1 MERSF
6 SHKMSDKLFQLRR
19 FAGRAAVAVVNYV
32 RTTYIAMWALILTC
46 TVYGCMLI
54 HSARPIAIKTQVM
67 AAMIGFGGAFVISLM
82 DYHRLGQLWPI
93 VGGMCVFLVGLT
105 FVVGQSA
112 IGGNSVADDVAWLN
126 IFGYSFQPSELMKI
140 GFIIT
145 FSYHLSYVLEKGT
158 LNTLSSVFMLGGHA
172 FVPVGLCIAQ
182 GDDGTALMFLVMF
195 LIMFFSS
202 GLSWQF
208 IILGLSAIVAMS
220 PLLWQS
226 MSSHQQQRFSAVYNP
241 QEGDEMGILYQQTL
255 GKVAIGNGGLTGEG
269 HGTSTM
275 IQSGLVPED
284 HNDFIFTVAC
294 EEFGFLGAL
303 VLLGLL
309 FAVMLLSLYAAYKAV
324 DMMGR
329 FMCIGFF
336 AMIATQTIFNIGMCI
351 SALPVIG
358 ITLPFFSAGGSSSMC
373 LYFGV
378 GVVQSVYMRTMESTG
393 AAIGSRRRSGGMRIR
408 YS

>member
-1 MERSF
+1 
-6 SHKMSDKLFQLRR
+6 MSDKIQALRR
-19 FAGRAAVAVVNYV
+19 FILKAANASVTYA

-46 TVYGCMLI
+46 TIYGCMLI

-67 AAMIGFGGAFVISLM
+67 AAIIGFGGAFIISLM
-82 DYHRLGQLWPI
+82 DYHRLGQLWPL

-112 IGGNSVADDVAWLN
+112 IGGNAVADDVAWLN

-140 GFIIT
+140 GFIVT
-145 FSYHLSYVLEKGT
+145 FSYHLAYVVEKNT
-158 LNTLSSVFMLGGHA
+158 LNTLSSVIMLGGHA
-172 FVPVGLCIAQ
+172 LVPVGLCKLQ
-182 GDDGTALMFLVMF
+182 GDDGTALMFMVIF
-195 LIMFFSS
+195 LLMFFSS
-202 GLSWQF
+202 GLNWNF
-208 IILGLSAIVAMS
+208 IFLGLGAIGSML

-226 MSSHQQQRFSAVYNP
+226 MSSHQQKRFAAVYNP

-294 EEFGFLGAL
+294 EEFGFIGG
-303 VLLGLL
+303 VFLLGLL
-309 FAVMLLSLYAAYKAV
+309 FAVMMLSLYAAFKAV

-351 SALPVIG
+351 SVLPVIG

-393 AAIGSRRRSGGMRIR
+393 AAIGARKRSMRVR
-408 YS
+408 FS

>member
-1 MERSF
+1 MF
-6 SHKMSDKLFQLRR
+6 K
-19 FAGRAAVAVVNYV
+19 AANASVTYA
-32 RTTYIAMWALILTC
+32 RTTYIAMWTLILTC

-82 DYHRLGQLWPI
+82 DYHRLGQLWPL
-93 VGGMCVFLVGLT
+93 VGGACVFLVGLT

-112 IGGNSVADDVAWLN
+112 IGGNAVADDVAWLN

-140 GFIIT
+140 GFIVT
-145 FSYHLSYVLEKGT
+145 FSYHLSYVVEKNT

-172 FVPVGLCIAQ
+172 LVPVGLCKLQ
-182 GDDGTALMFLVMF
+182 GDDGTALMFMVMF

-202 GLSWQF
+202 GLNWNF
-208 IILGLSAIVAMS
+208 IFLGLGAMAS
-220 PLLWQS
+220 MLPLLWQS
-226 MSSHQQQRFSAVYNP
+226 MSSHQQKRFAAVYNP

-294 EEFGFLGAL
+294 EEFGFLGG
-303 VLLGLL
+303 VFLLGLL
-309 FAVMLLSLYAAYKAV
+309 FAVMMLSLYAAFKAV

-351 SALPVIG
+351 SVLPVIG

-393 AAIGSRRRSGGMRIR
+393 AAIGAKKRSMRVR

>member
-1 MERSF
+1 
-6 SHKMSDKLFQLRR
+6 MSDKIQALRR
-19 FAGRAAVAVVNYV
+19 FILKAANASVTYA

-46 TVYGCMLI
+46 TIYGCMLI

-67 AAMIGFGGAFVISLM
+67 AAIIGFGGAFIISLM
-82 DYHRLGQLWPI
+82 DYHRLGQLWPL

-112 IGGNSVADDVAWLN
+112 IGGNAVADDVAWLN

-140 GFIIT
+140 GFIVT
-145 FSYHLSYVLEKGT
+145 FSYHLAYVVEKNT
-158 LNTLSSVFMLGGHA
+158 LNTLSSVIMLGGHA
-172 FVPVGLCIAQ
+172 LVPVGLCKLQ
-182 GDDGTALMFLVMF
+182 GDDGTALMFMVIF
-195 LIMFFSS
+195 LLMFFSS
-202 GLSWQF
+202 GLNWNF
-208 IILGLSAIVAMS
+208 IFLGLGAIGSML

-226 MSSHQQQRFSAVYNP
+226 MSSHQQKRFAAVYNP

-294 EEFGFLGAL
+294 EEFGFIGG
-303 VLLGLL
+303 VFLLGLL
-309 FAVMLLSLYAAYKAV
+309 FAVMMLSLYAAFKAV

-351 SALPVIG
+351 SVLPVIG

-393 AAIGSRRRSGGMRIR
+393 AAIGARKRSMRVR

>member
-1 MERSF
+1 
-6 SHKMSDKLFQLRR
+6 MSEKIQAARR
-19 FAGRAAVAVVNYV
+19 FVLKAANASVTYA

-82 DYHRLGQLWPI
+82 DYHRLGQLWPL
-93 VGGMCVFLVGLT
+93 VGGACVFLVGLT

-112 IGGNSVADDVAWLN
+112 IGGNAVADDVAWLN

-140 GFIIT
+140 GFIVT
-145 FSYHLSYVLEKGT
+145 FSYHLSSVLEKNT

-172 FVPVGLCIAQ
+172 LVPVGLCKLQ
-182 GDDGTALMFLVMF
+182 GDDGTALMFMVMF

-202 GLSWQF
+202 GLSWNF
-208 IILGLSAIVAMS
+208 IFLGLGAIASML

-226 MSSHQQQRFSAVYNP
+226 MSSHQQKRFAAVYNP

-294 EEFGFLGAL
+294 EEFGFVGG
-303 VLLGLL
+303 VFLLGLL
-309 FAVMLLSLYAAYKAV
+309 FAVMMLALYAAFKAV

-351 SALPVIG
+351 SVLPVIG

-393 AAIGSRRRSGGMRIR
+393 AALGGKRRSMRVS